1 MFCLLVVLVELSVLA
16 KWLARNIPLRKPNRV
31 KGIVSRK
38 PRPKSVHDFLGLL
51 YCFIVLLC
59 ICVVSCPYVI
69 YYPTVMAQY
78 GLFVLKVPLN
88 PKQTNKR
95 FLLLI
100 LFSGSLTCWKFEEW
114 GWNRGIKFSREKTC
128 ISKLANVFINYCEKK
143 KLQKWWVNFFA
154 YSKSI
159 FLSSGIWCRR
169 LLCCVL
175 YDSILTG
182 VVAVFLLVMCRNLV
196 TVATVVHKHISWL
209 LQALPVAFSA
219 LLFGIV
225 KGMWGSEGGE
235 EFKF

>member
-1 MFCLLVVLVELSVLA
+1 MYLCCLL
-16 KWLARNIPLRKPNRV
+16 PLRDILSYCYGAIWPICAESAIKPEAN
-31 KGIVSRK
+31 KQT
-38 PRPKSVHDFLGLL
+38 L
-51 YCFIVLLC
+51 FIVD
-59 ICVVSCPYVI
+59 IVFWFSD
-69 YYPTVMAQY
+69 M
-78 GLFVLKVPLN
+78 LKVWRMRMEPWD
-88 PKQTNKR
+88 Q
-95 FLLLI
+95 
-100 LFSGSLTCWKFEEW
+100 
-114 GWNRGIKFSREKTC
+114 FSREKTC
-128 ISKLANVFINYCEKK
+128 ISKLANVFINYYEKK